1 MYSTCITSFMT
12 YTLILQEKNY
22 SFHRP
27 EIWVQK
33 GEETCMKSLSSKWKK
48 PGDPGVSEPKAYSL
62 PLISCISKTVTGIT
76 LLGRAVVQKT
86 C

>member
-1 MYSTCITSFMT
+1 
-12 YTLILQEKNY
+12 
-22 SFHRP
+22 
-27 EIWVQK
+27 
-33 GEETCMKSLSSKWKK
+33 MKSLSSKWKK